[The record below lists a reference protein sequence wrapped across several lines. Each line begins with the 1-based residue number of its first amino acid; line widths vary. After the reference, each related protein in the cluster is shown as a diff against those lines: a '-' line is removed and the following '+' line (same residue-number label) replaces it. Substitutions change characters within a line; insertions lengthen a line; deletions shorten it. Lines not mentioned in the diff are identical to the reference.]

1 MFLTISRIGFDSSN
15 LKCETNHKL
24 QRHLVISTTK
34 KSKEINIYIY
44 IHHDFFGGG
53 KVPIWCHC
61 LVKIIST
68 TILQIKFNILIFQV
82 KFPIASSMQLD
93 ASGLRTAATS
103 FYYFWIATSP
113 VENSGPEFPINKQF
127 MNLWKF

>member
-1 MFLTISRIGFDSSN
+1 M
-15 LKCETNHKL
+15 
-24 QRHLVISTTK
+24 
-34 KSKEINIYIY
+34 
-44 IHHDFFGGG
+44 
-53 KVPIWCHC
+53 PIWCHC

>member
-1 MFLTISRIGFDSSN
+1 M
-15 LKCETNHKL
+15 
-24 QRHLVISTTK
+24 QRNLVISTTK
-34 KSKEINIYIY
+34 KSKEINYAYIYIY
-44 IHHDFFGGG
+44 HDFFGGG
-53 KVPIWCHC
+53 KVPIWCHR

-103 FYYFWIATSP
+103 FYYFRIATSP
-113 VENSGPEFPINKQF
+113 VENSGPEFPIK
-127 MNLWKF
+127 K